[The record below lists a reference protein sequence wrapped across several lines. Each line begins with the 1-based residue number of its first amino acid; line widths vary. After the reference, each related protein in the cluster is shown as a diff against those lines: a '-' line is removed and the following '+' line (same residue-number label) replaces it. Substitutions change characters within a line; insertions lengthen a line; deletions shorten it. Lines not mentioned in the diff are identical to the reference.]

1 MSQST
6 TNSVTIPSNKTLIQ
20 AFKLSLQIG
29 KPVETYFYLD
39 SCKDSIYICANETD
53 KIIYKSIDE
62 HTSPVTNIYK
72 SEGEYLI
79 VTENSIYILS
89 AKTKVAKMPKDIEL

>member
-1 MSQST
+1 MSQ
-6 TNSVTIPSNKTLIQ
+6 VTIPSNKTLIQ

-53 KIIYKSIDE
+53 KIIFKSLDE